1 MTAAFPPPAELLPHR
16 APAVLLETILSAD
29 ADTLIAD
36 ARLAAASPYAAHAWE
51 GAALVEVAAQ
61 AAAAHGACAAR
72 ARGGAAAAPQGF
84 LVGIKNLF
92 LEPSVPLDVLLRVR
106 VRRVGG
112 TGPLSLFWVEVR
124 HDGHLLMEGELS
136 VWSAEARR

>member
-1 MTAAFPPPAELLPHR
+1 M
-16 APAVLLETILSAD
+16 
-29 ADTLIAD
+29 
-36 ARLAAASPYAAHAWE
+36 
-51 GAALVEVAAQ
+51 
-61 AAAAHGACAAR
+61 
-72 ARGGAAAAPQGF
+72 
-84 LVGIKNLF
+84 
-92 LEPSVPLDVLLRVR
+92 PLDVPLRAR